1 MSWRGTTRTRM
12 PVGVCMVGTLLV
24 LAGCTSDGG
33 AAPAPTT
40 AVEMTTTTAAP
51 VGFSWESEADAD
63 AFVALPDTRIVN
75 DGRAV
80 AMIDGDSR
88 RTLLRTPALEIGQA
102 PDQSET
108 IVGFDMGSGLSIIGW
123 FQTSDGEPVV
133 RFASS
138 ADNPVTLGAGT
149 HPIASDDGA
158 WVAWISPDGAS
169 VSLASAA
176 GEVTEVVEPGGRVVD
191 LVEADTHLGLLVAS
205 ASGTDLILGSVD
217 GGSWTQIS
225 QISVSSDAKLVARAG
240 TGQFAV
246 VSTNAAGA
254 SVTFWNEGGEREELL
269 VIDHRLNSIDFSDD
283 GTVAIAVT
291 DEGASVW
298 LTRTQSGILEDSPAR
313 SAQW

>member
-1 MSWRGTTRTRM
+1 M
-12 PVGVCMVGTLLV
+12 GVCMVGTLLV

-40 AVEMTTTTAAP
+40 AVEVTTTTAAP
-51 VGFSWESEADAD
+51 VGFSWDSEADAD

-123 FQTSDGEPVV
+123 FQTSEGDQVI

-205 ASGTDLILGSVD
+205 AAGTDLILGSVD
-217 GGSWTQIS
+217 SGTWTQIS
-225 QISVSSDAKLVARAG
+225 QISVSADAQLVARAG

-269 VIDHRLNSIDFSDD
+269 VVDHHLNSIDFSDD

-298 LTRTQSGILEDSPAR
+298 LTRTQTGILEDSPAR